1 MIVHVSR
8 GRDGTRR
15 LTEIAVLQRCDDG
28 PVVARTAWQLDRG
41 FGCGADELNRLIADR
56 GVR

>member
-1 MIVHVSR
+1 MHVSR
-8 GRDGTRR
+8 GRDGIRR
-15 LTEIAVLQRCDDG
+15 LTEIAVMQRGGDG
-28 PVVARTAWQLDRG
+28 SVVARTAWHLDRG